1 MFFFVRNNKA
11 QSLIEGL
18 IISLILIFFMFA
30 ALQVCILGIDDMYFN
45 FASFAATRKAVITN
59 SKNILS
65 NAKKIVSD
73 VVLPYEIKSI
83 SVISY
88 KVTHWHE
95 QILGKTNKDH
105 SGLTLD
111 KHNIKILYTTKIM
124 FYRLFSLFTPV
135 RTQSARAR
143 MVKSPDQKFYNR
155 AYPDAKEFPS
165 INISLQ

>member
-1 MFFFVRNNKA
+1 MFFSVKNNKG

-30 ALQVCILGIDDMYFN
+30 ALQVCILVTDDMYFN
-45 FASFAATRKAVITN
+45 FASFAATRKAIVSEN
-59 SKNILS
+59 KNILN
-65 NAKKIVSD
+65 NAKKIVSGIII
-73 VVLPYEIKSI
+73 PYQIKSI

-105 SGLTLD
+105 SGSTLD
-111 KHNIKILYTTKIM
+111 KHNIKILYTAKTM
-124 FYRLFSLFTPV
+124 FYRLFNLFTPV

-143 MVKSPDQKFYNR
+143 MVKSPDQKFYNK

-165 INISLQ
+165 IDISL